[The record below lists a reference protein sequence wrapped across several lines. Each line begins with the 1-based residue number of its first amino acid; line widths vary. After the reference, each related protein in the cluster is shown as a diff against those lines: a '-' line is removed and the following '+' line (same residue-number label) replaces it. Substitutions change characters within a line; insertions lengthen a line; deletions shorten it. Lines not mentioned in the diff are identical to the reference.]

1 MIDWNPVMMR
11 RPLEMQKPPGER
23 IVTDPAV
30 LLGKPIVRGTRVP
43 VYLVAG
49 LVEAGRSPE
58 QIVDDY
64 PDLTFEDVEAAL
76 AYAEEIH
83 RTEVRAL

>member
-1 MIDWNPVMMR
+1 MNR
-11 RPLEMQKPPGER
+11 QALEER
-23 IVTDPAV
+23 IVSDPAV

-43 VYLVAG
+43 VYLIVG
-49 LVEAGRSPE
+49 PVEAGQTPE

-64 PDLTFEDVEAAL
+64 PDLTIEDVEAAV
-76 AYAEEIH
+76 AYAAREPA